1 MKRDPHNLSRFDR
14 RIPVHTEGTS
24 SGVME
29 MPLAGAVPAELLDGG
44 ETVLFAVKPSA
55 WFVLIVSARWLAAA
69 IVLGVL
75 SYTVIPSQ
83 YAWYASQAA
92 ILMAAGRLSWATFEW
107 VARFYVLTNRRVMS
121 IRGVIA
127 AEIFAAPLRTIERT
141 AVFESPGE
149 RVFRVGSVEFASGS
163 MGRGAWEIVARPVE
177 MHERLQHAIR
187 RARGGGNGIS

>member
-1 MKRDPHNLSRFDR
+1 MKRDPHNLGRFDR
-14 RIPVHTEGTS
+14 RIPVHNEGAS

-29 MPLAGAVPAELLDGG
+29 MPLTAVPAQLLDGG
-44 ETVLFAVKPSA
+44 ETVYFAVKPSA

-69 IVLGVL
+69 FVLGVL

-83 YAWYASQAA
+83 YSWYASQAA

-107 VARFYVLTNRRVMS
+107 VARIYVLTNRRVMR
-121 IRGVIA
+121 IRGVMSA
-127 AEIFAAPLRTIERT
+127 DIFAAPLHTIER
-141 AVFESPGE
+141 ADVFATPGE
-149 RVFRVGSVEFASGS
+149 RALRVGSVGFESAT

-187 RARGGGNGIS
+187 RARGGGNGIG